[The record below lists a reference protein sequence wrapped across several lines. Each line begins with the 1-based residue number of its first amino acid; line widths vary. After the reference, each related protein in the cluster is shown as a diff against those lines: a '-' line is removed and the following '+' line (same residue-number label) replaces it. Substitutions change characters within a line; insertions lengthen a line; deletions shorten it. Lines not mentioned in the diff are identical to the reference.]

1 MKAMNGGSLK
11 KRLGLVLGVAVVLL
25 LFAGL
30 FFSVE
35 DNPFRKPF
43 LTFSIRFDDVA
54 GIRERSKV
62 SFLGIPAG
70 YVKSMEYAPG
80 SRESQVKVEV
90 VITRRLNIPSS
101 VRAYLVPTLLGDA
114 SIALRLPGKDE
125 REGTG
130 SEAQN
135 KPLVEGAEIMGIHS
149 TKLEAV
155 MPGFDESLAKIES
168 LGASAEQRLGS
179 LGEVVDRGV
188 GALNG
193 LFAEKGP
200 QGLTKID
207 QLISSLQDII
217 NGPEGHKD
225 QSLRSQLEIIVNN
238 LRVSSESIRA
248 LVEVQGKQQ
257 GSVGDVLRVFEETAK
272 RLGEDAEIAQK
283 LIGKMGHTSDA
294 VTQASER
301 VKNLATVTTE
311 AVAEFHSRPFHYLTT
326 TRPPPLPGERKSKA
340 AP

>member
-1 MKAMNGGSLK
+1 MKAMNSGDLK
-11 KRLGLVLGVAVVLL
+11 KTLGLVLGVAVVLL

-62 SFLGIPAG
+62 YFLGIPAG
-70 YVKSMEYAPG
+70 YVKSLDYAPG
-80 SRESQVKVEV
+80 SRESQVKVDV
-90 VITRRLNIPSS
+90 VITRKLNIPSS

-125 REGTG
+125 EKGTG
-130 SEAQN
+130 SDAQDQ
-135 KPLVEGAEIMGIHS
+135 PLVEGAEILGIHS

-155 MPGFDESLAKIES
+155 MPGFDEGLAKIEN
-168 LGASAEQRLGS
+168 LGALAEQRLNS
-179 LGEVVDRGV
+179 IGEVVDRGV

-193 LFAEKGP
+193 LFMEKGP

-207 QLISSLQDII
+207 RLIDSLQDII
-217 NGPEGHKD
+217 NGPEGQKD
-225 QSLRSQLEIIVNN
+225 QSLRSQLETIVHN
-238 LRVSSESIRA
+238 LRVSSESIRTLA
-248 LVEVQGKQQ
+248 DVQGKQQ
-257 GSVGDVLRVFEETAK
+257 GSVGEVLRVFEETAK
-272 RLGEDAEIAQK
+272 RLGDDAEIAQK
-283 LIGKMGHTSDA
+283 LIGKMGHTSEA
-294 VTQASER
+294 VTQASEQ
-301 VKNLATVTTE
+301 VKNLATVATE
-311 AVAEFHSRPFHYLTT
+311 AIAEFHSRPFHYLTT
-326 TRPPPLPGERKSKA
+326 TRPPPFQGERKSKA